1 VPEWVRSAGRAQI
14 AQEGAGD
21 NRSGMP
27 PDGLGSTRN
36 TMRLRESEQEAA
48 RGTAACKGGTNEE
61 FLVGAAHLAAAN
73 GSL

>member
-1 VPEWVRSAGRAQI
+1 
-14 AQEGAGD
+14 
-21 NRSGMP
+21 MP